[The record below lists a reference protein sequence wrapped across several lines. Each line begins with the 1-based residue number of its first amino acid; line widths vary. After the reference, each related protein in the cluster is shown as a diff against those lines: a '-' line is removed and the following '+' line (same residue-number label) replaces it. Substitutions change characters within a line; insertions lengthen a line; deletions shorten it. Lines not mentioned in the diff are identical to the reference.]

1 MLPRLIH
8 LAPFWLA
15 ETATSQKVNFI
26 TLDLMAQND
35 LMIQKRP
42 YDPKMTLFGLE
53 ARNVFRE
60 MLLWANRANGAIQIV
75 TAKISPFSQHYRST
89 LEVKLNLVFTIT

>member
-1 MLPRLIH
+1 
-8 LAPFWLA
+8 
-15 ETATSQKVNFI
+15 
-26 TLDLMAQND
+26 MAQND